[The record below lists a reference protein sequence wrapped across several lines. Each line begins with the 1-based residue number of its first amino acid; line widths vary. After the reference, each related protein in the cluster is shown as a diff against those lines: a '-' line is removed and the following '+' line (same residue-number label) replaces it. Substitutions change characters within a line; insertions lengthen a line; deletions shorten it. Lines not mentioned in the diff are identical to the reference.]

1 MLVIA
6 VSLADLQKGGQ
17 KPISKYRFDRI
28 KWNIIKHHNLLS
40 HIKTREEI
48 LTFGHIEIETKIE
61 LYRHKSPNFLKDV
74 DIEKILV
81 FNKI

>member
-17 KPISKYRFDRI
+17 KPISKYRFDWI
-28 KWNIIKHHNLLS
+28 KWNIIKHNNLLS

-48 LTFGHIEIETKIE
+48 LTFGYIEIEK
-61 LYRHKSPNFLKDV
+61 KNFTAIKVLT
-74 DIEKILV
+74 
-81 FNKI
+81 F